1 MIKMQDRWRFINDFM
16 GFDGDKYRDLPCP
29 TNMGISIGITL
40 C

>member
-1 MIKMQDRWRFINDFM
+1 M

-40 C
+40 CWFKIVMENDQL